1 MRGGVNRASVKI
13 DVLPLTTSHSLRSSP
28 AHRAPP
34 SAYHRVMGRTAT
46 VHRQTSETDITVR
59 LDLDSAKYDAPSTEH
74 GFFDHMLDALSRHSR
89 LGINVQGRGDLHIE
103 PHHLIED
110 TGITLGQ
117 AMTQA
122 LGDRKGIERYGSAF
136 VPMDE
141 TLAHVVI
148 DLSGRAHLAFEPET
162 LDVYGDA
169 GGMTHYHLREFLRGF
184 CNHAG
189 ANVHVRLLAG
199 REAHHVIEA
208 IMKAFARA
216 LRDAVAVTSE
226 AMPSTKGSL

>member
-1 MRGGVNRASVKI
+1 MS
-13 DVLPLTTSHSLRSSP
+13 
-28 AHRAPP
+28 
-34 SAYHRVMGRTAT
+34 RTAT
-46 VHRQTSETDITVR
+46 LKRTTSETDITVR
-59 LDLDSAKYDAPSTEH
+59 LDLDSPASDAPATGH
-74 GFFDHMLDALSRHSR
+74 GFFDHMLDALARHSR
-89 LGINVQGRGDLHIE
+89 LGLSVQATGDLHIE

-117 AMTQA
+117 ALAQA

-141 TLAHVVI
+141 TLAHVVL

-162 LDVYGDA
+162 LDVWGTA

-184 CNHAG
+184 CNHG
-189 ANVHVRLLAG
+189 GVTLHVRLLAG

-208 IMKAFARA
+208 VVKALARA
-216 LRDAVAVTSE
+216 LRDAVALTSD

>member
-1 MRGGVNRASVKI
+1 MPGMS
-13 DVLPLTTSHSLRSSP
+13 
-28 AHRAPP
+28 
-34 SAYHRVMGRTAT
+34 RTAT
-46 VHRQTSETDITVR
+46 VHRQTSETDIRVH
-59 LDLDSAKYDAPSTEH
+59 LDLDDTAPATAPRTGH
-74 GFFDHMLDALSRHSR
+74 GFLDHMLDALARHSR
-89 LGINVQGRGDLHIE
+89 LHLTVEAQGDLHID

-117 AMTQA
+117 ALHQA
-122 LGDRKGIERYGSAF
+122 LGDRRGIERYGSAF

-141 TLAHVVI
+141 TLAHVVV
-148 DLSGRAHLAFEPET
+148 DLSGRAHLAFEPER

-169 GGMTHYHLREFLRGF
+169 GGMNHYHLREFLRGL

-189 ANVHVRLLAG
+189 VTLHVRLLAG

-208 IMKAFARA
+208 VVKALARA
-216 LRDAVAVTSE
+216 LRDAVQVTGE

>member
-1 MRGGVNRASVKI
+1 MS
-13 DVLPLTTSHSLRSSP
+13 
-28 AHRAPP
+28 
-34 SAYHRVMGRTAT
+34 RTAT
-46 VHRQTSETDITVR
+46 VTRSTSETDITVKI
-59 LDLDSAKYDAPSTEH
+59 DLNNAAYTPPATGH
-74 GFFDHMLDALSRHSR
+74 GFFDHMLDALARHSR
-89 LGINVQGRGDLHIE
+89 LGLSVTGKGDLHIE

-117 AMTQA
+117 ALSQA
-122 LGDRKGIERYGSAF
+122 LGNRRGIERYGSAF

-148 DLSGRAHLAFEPET
+148 DLSGRAHLEFHPET
-162 LDVYGDA
+162 LNVDGQA

-189 ANVHVRLLAG
+189 ATLHVRLLAG

-208 IMKAFARA
+208 VMKAFARA
-216 LRDAVAVTSE
+216 LRDAVQVTSGDL
-226 AMPSTKGSL
+226 PSTKGSL

>member
-1 MRGGVNRASVKI
+1 MPRTASV
-13 DVLPLTTSHSLRSSP
+13 T
-28 AHRAPP
+28 
-34 SAYHRVMGRTAT
+34 RT
-46 VHRQTSETDITVR
+46 TSETDLTVQ
-59 LDLDSAKYDAPSTEH
+59 LDLDSPVYEPPATGHP
-74 GFFDHMLDALSRHSR
+74 FFDHMLDALARHSR
-89 LGINVQGRGDLHIE
+89 LSLSVRGTGDLHIE

-117 AMTQA
+117 ALSQA
-122 LGDRKGIERYGSAF
+122 LGDRRGIERYGSAF

-141 TLAHVVI
+141 TLAHVVL

-162 LDVYGDA
+162 LAVWGDA

-184 CNHAG
+184 CNHG
-189 ANVHVRLLAG
+189 GVTLHVRLLAG

-208 IMKAFARA
+208 VMKALARA

-226 AMPSTKGSL
+226 ELASTKGRL